1 MNDDDN
7 KLTFFS
13 GNIYT
18 VSNLTKEL
26 KSLIEETYP
35 FIWVTGEISNYS
47 LPSSGHAYF
56 SLKDKDA
63 LINCIMFRNQR
74 GRLSFNLENGIK
86 IVGIARLSL
95 YEPRGSY
102 QLIFEHIESSGVG
115 SLQIRFE
122 QLKRELE
129 LEGLFDESHKKELP
143 FIPSKLF
150 IITSPT
156 GSVIRD
162 IIHISQRR
170 FPAMPISIVPVKVQ
184 GEGSEAEIKDAIELI
199 NCLVKKNIISYTNH
213 IDNQN
218 SIDSSITSGIDGV
231 ISINADYNDKNL
243 DDAIIIIARGGGSLE
258 DLSAFNSE
266 TVARAVFA
274 SKIPVISAVGHETD
288 FTICDFV
295 ADVRAS
301 TPSAAA
307 EIAVPEKRAIQQA
320 IYLLQKSLSDS
331 IIHQIRILQNSINT
345 LQSRLKN
352 PISIVYDMRLK
363 LDDIEQ
369 SLNKRITKIIERN
382 KEKLDWVTHALYAL
396 SPVEVLN
403 RGYSIT
409 RLYDDESQNNIN
421 VNAQFGSGKILTSAA
436 DAAKG
441 DSVMVLLSKGKILC
455 QVNESLKD

>member
-1 MNDDDN
+1 MVDD
-7 KLTFFS
+7 KLTFSS

-18 VSNLTKEL
+18 VSLLTKEL
-26 KSLIEETYP
+26 KNLLEETYP
-35 FIWVTGEISNYS
+35 FIWITGEISNYS

-63 LINCIMFRNQR
+63 LINCVMFRNQKS
-74 GRLSFNLENGIK
+74 RLGFNLENGIK
-86 IVGIARLSL
+86 IIGIARLSL
-95 YEPRGSY
+95 YEPRGTY

-129 LEGLFDESHKKELP
+129 LEGIFDQSRKKELP

-162 IIHISQRR
+162 IIHVSQRR
-170 FPAMPISIVPVKVQ
+170 FEGIPISIVPVKVQ
-184 GEGSEAEIKDAIELI
+184 GEGAEAEIKDAIELV
-199 NCLVKKNIISYTNH
+199 NNLVNTTSYNIKNIDDKICIGSN
-213 IDNQN
+213 
-218 SIDSSITSGIDGV
+218 
-231 ISINADYNDKNL
+231 INKLNKNIL
-243 DDAIIIIARGGGSLE
+243 DDPVIIIARGGGSLE

-266 TVARAVFA
+266 TVARAVFE
-274 SKIPVISAVGHETD
+274 SEIPIISAVGHETD
-288 FTICDFV
+288 FTICDFA
-295 ADVRAS
+295 ADVRAA

-307 EIAVPEKRAIQQA
+307 EIAVPEKRAVQQA
-320 IYLLQKSLSDS
+320 LYLLQKSLSDS
-331 IIHQIRILQNSINT
+331 IIHQINILKKRIND

-352 PISIVYDMRLK
+352 PIARVYDIRLK

-369 SLNKRITKIIERN
+369 RLNNRITRIIEHN
-382 KEKLDWVTHALYAL
+382 KEKLDWITHALYAL
-396 SPVEVLN
+396 SPIEVLN

-409 RLYDDESQNNIN
+409 RLYEEGSQNNIN
-421 VNAQFGSGKILTSAA
+421 VNAQFGSGKILMHSA

-441 DSVMVLLSKGKILC
+441 DSVMVILSKGKILC
-455 QVNESLKD
+455 QVNESVKD